1 MNDFLRRHIE
11 DIVSLTDAEFA
22 FVSSFFTVKRLRR
35 HQFLVQQ
42 GELVNATYLTVSGCL
57 KAYHLD
63 RDGKEHILQF
73 AVEDWWISDFRA
85 FYTRADAT
93 VSVDCIE
100 DSELLALSF
109 DDRAKIC
116 RAVHKMEHFF
126 LVKANLGYAALQQR
140 ILSLLNKN
148 AFERYEQFATL
159 YPQTL
164 RRVPKRLIASYLGV
178 SRETLSRFA
187 LKMK

>member
-73 AVEDWWISDFRA
+73 AVEDWWISDFLA

-100 DSELLALSF
+100 DSELLALSY

-116 RAVHKMEHFF
+116 QAVHKMEHFF

-148 AFERYEQFATL
+148 AYERYEQFAML

-187 LKMK
+187 LKIK

>member
-11 DIVSLTDAEFA
+11 DIVSLTDDEFA
-22 FVSSFFTVKRLRR
+22 FVSSFFTVKKLRK

-42 GELVNATYLTVSGCL
+42 GEPVNTVYLTVKGCL
-57 KAYHLD
+57 KSYYLD
-63 RDGKEHILQF
+63 EDGKEHIFQF
-73 AVEDWWISDFRA
+73 AVEDWWISDCEA
-85 FYTRADAT
+85 FYLRTNAT
-93 VSVDCIE
+93 ISVDCIE
-100 DSELLALSF
+100 DSELLALMY
-109 DDRAKIC
+109 DDREKIC
-116 RAVHKMEHFF
+116 AAVHKMEHFF
-126 LVKANLGYAALQQR
+126 RVKSNLGRAALQQR

-159 YPQTL
+159 YPQIL

-187 LKMK
+187 LK